1 MIKIKITYKDVIEAS
16 DLDEPEELFLQQM
29 ERDVM
34 YKDVSARNF
43 VEYIE
48 HLEE

>member
-29 ERDVM
+29 ERDVI
-34 YKDVSARNF
+34 YKDVSSCNF